1 MNWWMLAGG
10 AMALICAAGHAVA
23 GRGLFYRP
31 IKADLR
37 GELHAAVFTGMW
49 HIITIHFTLSAIAL
63 VALSIRGDGNAVA
76 WLVAAQ
82 FAGYTL
88 VYVVISL
95 RLSGALKLFQWIP
108 FGATAILSALGA
120 IDTT

>member
-31 IKADLR
+31 IKANLR
-37 GELHAAVFTGMW
+37 CELHAAVFTGMW

-63 VALSIRGDGNAVA
+63 LALGIRGHGNAVA

-82 FAGYTL
+82 FAGYAA
-88 VYVVISL
+88 VYLVISV
-95 RLSGALKLFQWIP
+95 RLSGALRLFQWLP

-120 IDTT
+120 ITTP